1 MLALYRLAERASA
14 GLAMIGAGAA
24 LLAGLITCADIVIRN
39 MGGQGILGTVDI
51 TQLLIVVAAFF
62 TIPYGFM
69 TDSHVAVDVAVNA
82 LPPRGRALARCCAV
96 ALGGLLMLGIGWYGI
111 GQAQTVA
118 MMGDKSQTI
127 SLPMIW
133 FWYPL
138 LAGAFFAVAV
148 VLVLMAW
155 HLAALISGDDR
166 IPAVEHKGEIL

>member
-1 MLALYRLAERASA
+1 MLALYRLAERAAA
-14 GLAMIGAGAA
+14 GLAVIGAFAA
-24 LLAGLITCADIVIRN
+24 LMAGMITCTDIVIRN

-51 TQLLIVVAAFF
+51 TQLLIVAAAFF

-82 LPPRGRALARCCAV
+82 LPPRGRALARLFAV
-96 ALGGLLMLGIGWYGI
+96 ALGGLLMAGIGWYGI
-111 GQAQTVA
+111 GQAKTVA

-138 LAGAFFAVAV
+138 LAGAFFAVLV
-148 VLVLMAW
+148 VLMLMAR
-155 HLAALISGDDR
+155 HLMALIEGHDDA
-166 IPAVEHKGEIL
+166 PVTGHKGEIL

>member
-14 GLAMIGAGAA
+14 GLAALGAFAA
-24 LLAGLITCADIVIRN
+24 LMAGLITCADIVIRN

-69 TDSHVAVDVAVNA
+69 TDSHVSVDLAVNA
-82 LPPRGRALARCCAV
+82 LPPRGRALARFCAV

-111 GQAQTVA
+111 GQANTVA
-118 MMGDKSQTI
+118 LMGDKSQTI
-127 SLPMIW
+127 ALPMIW

-138 LAGAFFAVAV
+138 LAGAFFAVLI

-155 HLAALISGDDR
+155 HFVALISGDDR
-166 IPAVEHKGEIL
+166 MPAIEHKGEIL

>member
-1 MLALYRLAERASA
+1 MLALYRLAERACA
-14 GLAMIGAGAA
+14 GLAVVGAFAA
-24 LLAGLITCADIVIRN
+24 LMAGVITCADIVIRN

-82 LPPRGRALARCCAV
+82 LPPRGRAAARLFAV
-96 ALGGLLMLGIGWYGI
+96 ALGGLLMAGIGWYGI
-111 GQAQTVA
+111 GQANTVA

-127 SLPMIW
+127 ALPMIW

-138 LAGAFFAVAV
+138 LAGAFFAAVV
-148 VLVLMAW
+148 VLVLVAW
-155 HLAALISGDDR
+155 HLLAVISGDDR
-166 IPAVEHKGEIL
+166 MPAVEHKGEVL